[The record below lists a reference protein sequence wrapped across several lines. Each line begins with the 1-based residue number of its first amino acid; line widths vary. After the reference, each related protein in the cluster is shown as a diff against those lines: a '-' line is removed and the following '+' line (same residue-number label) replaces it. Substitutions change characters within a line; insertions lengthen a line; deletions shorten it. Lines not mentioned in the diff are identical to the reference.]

1 MILSNLPLR
10 VPEAAAAGVTV
21 GVRANSLRDTARPG
35 DIALSGSVQLAEI
48 SGSDTF
54 LHAETSVA
62 PVVAQ
67 LTGVHRFE
75 LGTPVTLY
83 LQPSQVYL
91 FGAGGDLL
99 LAPDR
104 HGRAAQ
110 AG

>member
-1 MILSNLPLR
+1 
-10 VPEAAAAGVTV
+10 V

-62 PVVAQ
+62 SVVAQ

-91 FGAGGDLL
+91 FGASGDLV

-104 HGRAAQ
+104 PGRAAQ
-110 AG
+110 VH